1 MVMPAR
7 VADARVA
14 DVLCGEGAAGMQQVG
29 VAPKQI
35 QTQRRFG
42 SKLSGPCFSP
52 RDEEHGHKAP
62 KAPF

>member
-14 DVLCGEGAAGMQQVG
+14 NVLCGERAAGMQ
-29 VAPKQI
+29 PRL
-35 QTQRRFG
+35 RRTANEAA
-42 SKLSGPCFSP
+42 LRISGPCFSP
-52 RDEEHGHKAP
+52 RDEEHGHKRA